1 MDPAFH
7 EARQRFTKAK
17 PSRTE
22 YKLTKFQR
30 HLRRNPYAKA
40 LATPV
45 RKCPI
50 TTTALPRFFLQRF
63 ALNAHPETKKPWFV
77 PHDLESKAPVK
88 SPAAEARCPDAAQG
102 GREAADAP
110 SPEATQEATQESPK
124 DAETGQN
131 ADGPTSRTRNSE
143 KRGPSAYTLS
153 SQRLLQEL
161 QREKS
166 PYFKLYK
173 KLLRMSDHG
182 NTKLGS
188 LITTAT
194 WRSDMDAVV
203 LELLRRR
210 VVEGLCHFSNMT
222 EKAGRKYVV
231 KCERWDDVKNLKHRG
246 CLLYL
251 GLPEGSSSGSTSGY
265 VPPRLAAM
273 DMGPLKFGSKLA
285 VHNLPEL
292 LGEEHVS
299 QLRRGSTLLRDGSLY
314 LLGRRATVNLQM
326 MLWKLQGY
334 MAWDQ
339 RQQGTSSESDSRK

>member
-1 MDPAFH
+1 MSLDLNDAYLDVQIDPDKKTVKTAVGELPLSPLMDPAFH
-7 EARQRFTKAK
+7 EARQRFAKAK

-50 TTTALPRFFLQRF
+50 TTTALPNFFLQRF
-63 ALNAHPETKKPWFV
+63 ALIAHPETKKPWFV
-77 PHDLESKAPVK
+77 PHDLETKAPK
-88 SPAAEARCPDAAQG
+88 
-102 GREAADAP
+102 
-110 SPEATQEATQESPK
+110 
-124 DAETGQN
+124 
-131 ADGPTSRTRNSE
+131 ADGPTPRTRNCE

-182 NTKLGS
+182 NTRLGS

-222 EKAGRKYVV
+222 DKAGRKYVV

-251 GLPEGSSSGSTSGY
+251 GLPDESSSGSTSGY

-273 DMGPLKFGSKLA
+273 DMGAVKFGSKLA

-334 MAWDQ
+334 MA
-339 RQQGTSSESDSRK
+339 

>member
-7 EARQRFTKAK
+7 EAKQRFTKAK

-22 YKLTKFQR
+22 HKLTKFQR

-45 RKCPI
+45 RRCPI
-50 TTTALPRFFLQRF
+50 TTTILPNFFLQRF
-63 ALNAHPETKKPWFV
+63 ILVAHPETKQPWFV
-77 PHDLESKAPVK
+77 PQDLEMKRPVK
-88 SPAAEARCPDAAQG
+88 SPPAEAQCPDNAQDN
-102 GREAADAP
+102 RETTNSS
-110 SPEATQEATQESPK
+110 SPEATQEAGKEALK
-124 DAETGQN
+124 DAETGQK
-131 ADGPTSRTRNSE
+131 AGETTSGTRSIE
-143 KRGPSAYTLS
+143 KRGPSAYTIS

-166 PYFKLYK
+166 PYFKLHK
-173 KLLRMSDHG
+173 KLMRMSDHG
-182 NTKLGS
+182 NSRLGS
-188 LITTAT
+188 LISAAT

-210 VVEGLCHFSNMT
+210 IVEGLCHFSNMT

-251 GLPEGSSSGSTSGY
+251 GPPEESSSGSAPGY

-273 DMGPLKFGSKLA
+273 DMGPVKFGSKLA

-292 LGEEHVS
+292 LGKEHVS
-299 QLRRGSTLLRDGSLY
+299 QLRQGSTLLRDGSLY

-334 MAWDQ
+334 MAWETPQ
-339 RQQGTSSESDSRK
+339 STSNKDDSKE